1 MQITGSLEKKI
12 KQESKTNMKYNLR
25 NFYWIIKKIFTAI
38 SKKRK
43 MHILEYQPRMTSIK
57 AYSNKIIRLL
67 RKKNPL
73 DFSKKKRASD
83 LEEKEN

>member
-1 MQITGSLEKKI
+1 MQITGGKENKAREQNKYEIQIKKFLL
-12 KQESKTNMKYNLR
+12 NY
-25 NFYWIIKKIFTAI
+25 KKIFTAI
-38 SKKRK
+38 CKKRK
-43 MHILEYQPRMTSIK
+43 MHILEYQPSMTSIK